1 MSVLS
6 LLDIIDKSPSI
17 NTPLIFNDSINT
29 SNVKNLLLI
38 DSIVS
43 ESQLFFDS
51 SNTNTFPIIYSNNSN
66 RDDFIKLLEDKF
78 SNGLERIAFV
88 FHDNIK
94 DGKEFLNQEL
104 FFLEYDIQE
113 NINSYS
119 ANTQLLIDVTK
130 KYGIKN
136 IDFLACNS
144 LNYQNWIKFY
154 DILSKETGVIVG
166 ASNDKTGNLKNGG
179 DWLMENTNENVI
191 STYFNSNIENYAS
204 TLAVTITQNGG
215 IIYIQQSGSAIQYQS
230 NSTSGSWTTFSSW
243 PVTFIN
249 SNPVSGNVLTVS
261 LFTNI
266 TISNTTVGT
275 GTNGYFITS
284 SSYITYDGAGKTVT
298 IDTVNNYLG
307 LIRNGTSGANGYSNV
322 TVKNIN
328 SAISGSS
335 VLAVSAGW
343 ICQGYFGKG
352 VNNILVDNCTN
363 SGAVNG
369 DLSGGICGTNAGENG
384 SCIVNNCYSTGTI
397 SGNDSGGICGIF
409 AGNNNGL
416 LLISNCYSTGTISG
430 NYSAGGICGSYAGY
444 TSGTVLISNCYST
457 GVISGDFCGGI
468 IGSNFGYNSNNL
480 CSIINCYNLGNI
492 NGGYSGGI
500 TGGSVGYNDNAIY
513 IPQIL
518 IQNCYSLGNIST
530 TSGGICGG
538 GTLTYSN
545 IPVVN
550 ITNCYTA
557 YN

>member
-166 ASNDKTGNLKNGG
+166 ASNDKTGNLNFHKPGG
-179 DWLMENTNENVI
+179 K
-191 STYFNSNIENYAS
+191 SNLIENE
-204 TLAVTITQNGG
+204 IK
-215 IIYIQQSGSAIQYQS
+215 
-230 NSTSGSWTTFSSW
+230 TFNKYNFEW
-243 PVTFIN
+243 MFFT
-249 SNPVSGNVLTVS
+249 PVSGQLFLFPSYLPHSVGINQSEITRIS
-261 LFTNI
+261 LSF
-266 TISNTTVGT
+266 NTF
-275 GTNGYFITS
+275 Y
-284 SSYITYDGAGKTVT
+284 
-298 IDTVNNYLG
+298 
-307 LIRNGTSGANGYSNV
+307 
-322 TVKNIN
+322 
-328 SAISGSS
+328 
-335 VLAVSAGW
+335 
-343 ICQGYFGKG
+343 
-352 VNNILVDNCTN
+352 
-363 SGAVNG
+363 
-369 DLSGGICGTNAGENG
+369 
-384 SCIVNNCYSTGTI
+384 
-397 SGNDSGGICGIF
+397 
-409 AGNNNGL
+409 
-416 LLISNCYSTGTISG
+416 
-430 NYSAGGICGSYAGY
+430 
-444 TSGTVLISNCYST
+444 
-457 GVISGDFCGGI
+457 SGDF
-468 IGSNFGYNSNNL
+468 GSINNL
-480 CSIINCYNLGNI
+480 TRASFSIQEKKTKR
-492 NGGYSGGI
+492 S
-500 TGGSVGYNDNAIY
+500 
-513 IPQIL
+513 
-518 IQNCYSLGNIST
+518 
-530 TSGGICGG
+530 
-538 GTLTYSN
+538 
-545 IPVVN
+545 
-550 ITNCYTA
+550 
-557 YN
+557 